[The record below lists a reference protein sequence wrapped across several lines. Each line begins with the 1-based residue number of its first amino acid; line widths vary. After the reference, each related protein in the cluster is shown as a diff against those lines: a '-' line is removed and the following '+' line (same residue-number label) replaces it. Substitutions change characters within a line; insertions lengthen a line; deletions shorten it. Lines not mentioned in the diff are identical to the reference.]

1 MAQAPVRALPRV
13 VACMPAWNSSAYVV
27 PVLESLAAQT
37 YPNLNILISVDVCS
51 DDSAQICERFAAT
64 RDNVMVIHQRE
75 RLGWIGNCNA
85 LLERVDGDYALF
97 AMHDDPLAPTYIAQM
112 VDALE
117 ANPHAVLAFADME
130 TTADEALSYDALDG
144 VVSRFERARRVL
156 YGGGPWWIPFRGL
169 MRMSTVRSLGG
180 LRRHLAGEYAA
191 DWPWLLR
198 FVLAGQVVRVA
209 ERLVCK
215 RIHSKSLSS
224 MWRRGG
230 WNGFGVVLDCMCIVR
245 GAGFP
250 LLQELYLHCGIV
262 AFSIGLPACPSVLA
276 PVKDAVRR
284 RAHELS
290 LREDAP

>member
-1 MAQAPVRALPRV
+1 MAQASVRALPRV

-37 YPNLNILISVDVCS
+37 YPNLAILISVDACS
-51 DDSAQICERFAAT
+51 DDSLAICERFAAT
-64 RDNVMVIHQRE
+64 RDNVTVIQQRE

-85 LLERVDGDYALF
+85 LLEGVDGDYAFF
-97 AMHDDPLAPTYIAQM
+97 ALHDDPLAPTYVARL

-117 ANPHAVLAFADME
+117 ANPRAVLAFADME
-130 TTADEALSYDALDG
+130 TDTGEALTYDTLDG
-144 VVSRFERARRVL
+144 IVSRYERARLVL
-156 YGGGPWWIPFRGL
+156 HAGGPWWVPFRGL

-180 LRRHLAGEYAA
+180 LQRHLAGEYSA

-198 FVLAGQVVRVA
+198 FVLAGQVVRVS

-215 RIHSKSLSS
+215 RVHSKSLSS
-224 MWRRGG
+224 TWRRGG
-230 WNGFGVVLDCMCIVR
+230 WNGFSVVLDCMRIIR

-250 LLQELYLHCGIV
+250 LLQELYLHCGMIAISV
-262 AFSIGLPACPSVLA
+262 GLPACPSLLS

-284 RAHELS
+284 WAHELS
-290 LREDAP
+290 LREETP